1 MFVNPCFY
9 FEELFPAVA
18 SGEEAGAPDEAVRPA
33 DTVALPLGASDE
45 QEAAGATCSQ

>member
-18 SGEEAGAPDEAVRPA
+18 SGEEAGAPDEAVQPA
-33 DTVALPLGASDE
+33 DPTALPL
-45 QEAAGATCSQ
+45 ATSNVRETEGVACSQ

>member
-18 SGEEAGAPDEAVRPA
+18 AGEEAGASDEAVRAA
-33 DTVALPLGASDE
+33 DTVALPLGAGE
-45 QEAAGATCSQ
+45 VREAAGATCSQ